1 MAEGQQEYAGYWR
14 KSVGRK
20 GIPQQRKITFA
31 FVENDGGRIVDERE
45 DKDRATAFRAVGMQ
59 RPARKGFAELMDILR
74 TRPGLGIAAW
84 HVDRITRDIEDAE
97 DVIRLKCRIL
107 TASGGRYDLAT
118 ANGRRQFRQDVID
131 ATYEV
136 DHNIERILE
145 RKDEHAAE
153 GRWLGGPAPFGWQAI
168 PREDE
173 DEPSLLELDAAEA
186 ALLRAAADDV
196 LDGGALH
203 AIAAQW
209 NAAGLITRRGNPWG
223 IMSVRQALLRPR
235 NAGLM
240 QHRGQVVRTSREDG
254 MAQWP
259 PLWDEVT
266 HEALRAVL
274 NDPARRTFPGAGRRH
289 LLSGVALCGECGA
302 PVKVR
307 ISAQV
312 PYYSCSRSAR
322 HPMRHRDR
330 VDELVTELALRRLE
344 KPDAAALLGR
354 DTGGERQALVSRRAR
369 TEALMRSRGELHAQG
384 LLSDTEFAAG
394 RRQHLAEL
402 DEVREALAAL
412 DATGGLSGLLA
423 APREQWGKLDTAGR
437 RAAVGALMAVTL
449 FPGRRGRP
457 KGYAGGPYFDYDSV
471 DVRWLRSLPSDG

>member
-1 MAEGQQEYAGYWR
+1 MADERQEYAGYWR

-20 GIPQQRKITFA
+20 GIPQQRRVTLA
-31 FVENDGGRIVDERE
+31 FVEKTGGRIAFEKD
-45 DKDRATAFRAVGMQ
+45 DKDRTAYRAVSAPRLD
-59 RPARKGFAELMDILR
+59 RPGFNEILAWLR
-74 TRPGLGIAAW
+74 TQPAPRLAAW
-84 HVDRITRDIEDAE
+84 HVDRIARDIEDAE
-97 DVIRLKCRIL
+97 DVIRTRCYVL
-107 TASGGRYDLAT
+107 TVSGGSYDLAT
-118 ANGRRQFRQDVID
+118 ATGRKQFRRDVAD

-136 DHNIERILE
+136 DHGIERVLE

-153 GRWLGGPAPFGWQAI
+153 GRWLGGPVPFGWQAI

-173 DEPSLLELDAAEA
+173 EEPSLLELNATEA
-186 ALLRAAADDV
+186 GLLRAAADEV
-196 LDGGALH
+196 LDGGALN
-203 AIAAQW
+203 AIAAEW
-209 NAAGLITRRGNPWG
+209 NAAGWITRRGNPWG
-223 IMSVRQALLRPR
+223 IMSLRQALLRPR

-240 QHRGQVVRTSREDG
+240 QHRGQVVRTAREDG
-254 MAQWP
+254 AAQWP

-266 HEALRAVL
+266 HEALRSVL
-274 NDPARRTFPGAGRRH
+274 NDPARRTFPGGGRRH
-289 LLSGVALCGECGA
+289 LLSGAALCGECGT

-307 ISAQV
+307 ISGHV
-312 PYYSCSRSAR
+312 PYYACPRSAR

-330 VDELVTELALRRLE
+330 VDELVTEMALRRLE
-344 KPDAAALLGR
+344 KPDAAALLGQ
-354 DTGGERQALVSRRAR
+354 DTGGERQALVARRAR

-402 DEVREALAAL
+402 EEVRDMLGAL
-412 DATGGLSGLLA
+412 DRTGELGALLA
-423 APREQWGKLDTAGR
+423 SPREAWAKLDTAGK